1 MKSIELKFI
10 RQVRICYS
18 GGTCKIYQDC
28 RYTFIQEIKRCC
40 DKKDYEGVID
50 EIIPILEDLVNDSE
64 VSIRVVTLNQFE
76 YIANVSL
83 SRDLTI

>member
-1 MKSIELKFI
+1 M
-10 RQVRICYS
+10 RICYS
-18 GGTCKIYQDC
+18 GRKCKTFRDC

-40 DKKDYEGVID
+40 DKGDYEGVVE
-50 EIIPILEDLVNDSE
+50 EIIPILGEMVNDSE

-83 SRDLTI
+83 SKILTI